1 MFDFSKARQE
11 MVDCQIRTAD
21 VTNYSILQ
29 ALSTVAREKFVPDE
43 YATIAYGETNIFL
56 GKDRYLLEPRI
67 FAKMLELLRVTSNDL
82 VLDIGCG
89 LGYSSAI
96 LSQIA
101 EVVIALEEEFFF
113 KSAQKLLLET
123 SIENTVIYEGSLSDG
138 INYEEKVDALIIQGG
153 VETIPLNIQEQVK
166 KGGRIVAIFLEGGKG
181 ECRLGIKKTNS
192 IDWNYGFDAYAPLLG
207 DFSIEKR
214 FIF

>member
-1 MFDFSKARQE
+1 MFDYSKARRD

-21 VTNYSILQ
+21 VTNYSILH
-29 ALSTVAREKFVPDE
+29 ALSTVARERFVPNE
-43 YATIAYGETNIFL
+43 YASIAYGETNIYL
-56 GKDRYLLEPRI
+56 GKDRYLLEPRV
-67 FAKMLELLRVTSNDL
+67 FAKMLELLRVNSNDL

-101 EVVIALEEEFFF
+101 EVVIALEDAFFF
-113 KSAQKLLLET
+113 SSAQKLLSESSLN
-123 SIENTVIYEGSLSDG
+123 NTVIYEGNLADG
-138 INYEEKVDALIIQGG
+138 INYEEQVDALIIQGG

-166 KGGRIVAIFLEGGKG
+166 EGGRIVAIFLKGRKG
-181 ECRLGIKKTNS
+181 ECRLGIKKENS
-192 IDWNYGFDAYAPLLG
+192 IDWNYGFDAYAPLLS

-214 FIF
+214 FVF

>member
-1 MFDFSKARQE
+1 M
-11 MVDCQIRTAD
+11 
-21 VTNYSILQ
+21 
-29 ALSTVAREKFVPDE
+29 PDE
-43 YATIAYGETNIFL
+43 YASIAYGETNIFL

-113 KSAQKLLLET
+113 KNAQKLL
-123 SIENTVIYEGSLSDG
+123 S
-138 INYEEKVDALIIQGG
+138 K
-153 VETIPLNIQEQVK
+153 
-166 KGGRIVAIFLEGGKG
+166 
-181 ECRLGIKKTNS
+181 
-192 IDWNYGFDAYAPLLG
+192 LLLK
-207 DFSIEKR
+207 IL
-214 FIF
+214 

>member
-1 MFDFSKARQE
+1 MFDFYKARQE

-29 ALSTVAREKFVPDE
+29 ALSTVAREKFVPYE
-43 YATIAYGETNIFL
+43 YPSIAYGETNIFL

-67 FAKMLELLRVTSNDL
+67 FAKMLELLRVNSNDL

-89 LGYSSAI
+89 LGYSSAV

-113 KSAQKLLLET
+113 KNAQKLLSET
-123 SIENTVIYEGSLSDG
+123 SIENTVIYEGGLTDG
-138 INYEEKVDALIIQGG
+138 INYDEKVDALIIQGG
-153 VETIPLNIQEQVK
+153 VQTIPLNIQEQVK

-192 IDWNYGFDAYAPLLG
+192 IDWNYGFDAYVPLLS

>member
-1 MFDFSKARQE
+1 
-11 MVDCQIRTAD
+11 
-21 VTNYSILQ
+21 
-29 ALSTVAREKFVPDE
+29 
-43 YATIAYGETNIFL
+43 
-56 GKDRYLLEPRI
+56 
-67 FAKMLELLRVTSNDL
+67 MLELLRVTSNDL

-113 KSAQKLLLET
+113 KNAQKLLSET

-153 VETIPLNIQEQVK
+153 VETIPLNIQKQVK
-166 KGGRIVAIFLEGGKG
+166 KGGRIVAIFLEDGKG

>member
-1 MFDFSKARQE
+1 
-11 MVDCQIRTAD
+11 
-21 VTNYSILQ
+21 
-29 ALSTVAREKFVPDE
+29 
-43 YATIAYGETNIFL
+43 
-56 GKDRYLLEPRI
+56 
-67 FAKMLELLRVTSNDL
+67 MLELLRVNSNDL

-113 KSAQKLLLET
+113 KNAQKLLLET
-123 SIENTVIYEGSLSDG
+123 SIENTVIYEGCLSDG
-138 INYEEKVDALIIQGG
+138 INYEEKVDAIIIQGG
-153 VETIPLNIQEQVK
+153 VETIPLKIQEQVK

>member
-1 MFDFSKARQE
+1 MFDYFKARQD

-21 VTNYSILQ
+21 VTNYSILK
-29 ALSTVAREKFVPDE
+29 ALSKVARERFVPDE
-43 YATIAYGETNIFL
+43 YSSIAYGETNIYL

-67 FAKMLELLRVTSNDL
+67 FAKMLELLRVNSNDL

-96 LSQIA
+96 ISQIA
-101 EVVIALEEEFFF
+101 EVVIALEDEYFF
-113 KSAQKLLLET
+113 KSAQKLLSET
-123 SIENTVIYEGSLSDG
+123 SIENTVIYEGNLSDG

-153 VETIPLNIQEQVK
+153 VEMIPLNIQEQVK
-166 KGGRIVAIFLEGGKG
+166 EGGRIVAIFLDGRKG
-181 ECRLGIKKTNS
+181 ECRLGIKKTNN
-192 IDWNYGFDAYAPLLG
+192 IDWNYGFDAYAPLLS
-207 DFSIEKR
+207 DFSVEKR